1 MRRVEWIYL
10 TSRPPRIRTHREM
23 KCCRILLDELSMMA
37 RFLTLGFEKSSAF
50 AFCGRPDSPGAACIA
65 HSSLSNLPP
74 LVDACLLV
82 VVFAVPFPTCTC
94 LPPDIYRMQWRQ
106 GTNSLD
112 RGNIGVSR
120 SHHCISCVALVAEKE
135 AALCYF
141 SVWLTF
147 SWIAC
152 SGILSK
158 ASFRS
163 FFRICRSCS
172 CSSWS
177 MTMQAAKT
185 VKHISFKASPS

>member
-94 LPPDIYRMQWRQ
+94 LPPDIYRMQ
-106 GTNSLD
+106 
-112 RGNIGVSR
+112 
-120 SHHCISCVALVAEKE
+120 
-135 AALCYF
+135 
-141 SVWLTF
+141 
-147 SWIAC
+147 
-152 SGILSK
+152 
-158 ASFRS
+158 
-163 FFRICRSCS
+163 
-172 CSSWS
+172 
-177 MTMQAAKT
+177 
-185 VKHISFKASPS
+185 